1 MKGFKITATLERTL
15 YIDEHSKIED
25 EVIDPLKALQL
36 ADNFLKSKGIKLSK
50 IDMKDWELTNINY
63 TELNDNTSEVQN
75 C

>member
-1 MKGFKITATLERTL
+1 MKGFKITATLERSL
-15 YIDEHSKIED
+15 YTDEHSKIED
-25 EVIDPLKALQL
+25 EVIDPIKALQL

-75 C
+75 S

>member
-36 ADNFLKSKGIKLSK
+36 ADNFLKSKGIKLPK
-50 IDMKDWELTNINY
+50 LDMKDWSLTDINY
-63 TELNDNTSEVQN
+63 TELNEDTSKVQN
-75 C
+75 S